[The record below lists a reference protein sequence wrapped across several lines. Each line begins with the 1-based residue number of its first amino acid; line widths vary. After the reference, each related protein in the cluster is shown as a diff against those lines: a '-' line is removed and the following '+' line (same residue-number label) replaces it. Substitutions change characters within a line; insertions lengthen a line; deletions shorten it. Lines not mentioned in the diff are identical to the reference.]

1 MSQRRP
7 LAILALVV
15 VTFGMGYFLSYF
27 LRNVNAVLS
36 PLIVAEFGLNATQI
50 GFLTSIYFL
59 MAVAIVVPVAILL
72 DRYGPRRVLLAQMVI
87 TGLGCAVFALGTN
100 ALTLLIGR
108 ALIGI
113 GVAGCLTTA
122 FKAVTVW
129 FPRHR
134 WATGNSLVLGV
145 GSIGVIAG
153 TQPLQWLLD
162 LVTWREVFW
171 LGLVICAVTALL
183 ALVAVPERNAPSPDA
198 PSDDIYRK
206 VLSLPLF
213 WRLMPVAS
221 LSMAVYFSIQG
232 LWANAWMADVA
243 GLTQT
248 EVAHRLLVMALAM
261 SCGMLLNGTIADM
274 LTSVGLPLA
283 LVMAVGFTCLLISQ
297 LVLVAEFAPRAFWPW
312 AVMGFTGN
320 VGALAY
326 PLLIRQFPSSVSARA
341 ISVLA
346 MFNFGLAF
354 VVQFLLGWMLDLW
367 GQTTAGAY
375 PAVAYSA
382 GIGLILGSQVLTF
395 IWFLTSREVWATSVI
410 VEDGV

>member
-7 LAILALVV
+7 VAILALVV

-27 LRNVNAVLS
+27 FRNVNAVLS
-36 PLIVAEFGLNATQI
+36 PLIVDEFGLNATQI
-50 GFLTSIYFL
+50 GFLTSIYFV
-59 MAVAIVVPVAILL
+59 MAVVTLIPVAISL
-72 DRYGPRRVLLAQMVI
+72 DRFGPRRVLLVQMVI
-87 TGLGCAVFALGTN
+87 SGVGCVVFALGSSV
-100 ALTLLIGR
+100 AMLLIGR

-129 FPRHR
+129 FPRDR

-153 TQPLQWLLD
+153 TQPLQWLLE
-162 LVTWREVFW
+162 LVTWRDIFW
-171 LGLVICAVTALL
+171 LGLATCTATALV
-183 ALVAVPERNAPSPDA
+183 ALLAVPERNAPA
-198 PSDDIYRK
+198 PEVPTDGVYRK

-243 GLTQT
+243 GLTQA
-248 EVAHRLLVMALAM
+248 EVGQRLLVMALAM
-261 SCGMLLNGTIADM
+261 SCGMLLNGTIADV

-283 LVMAVGFTCLLISQ
+283 LVMAVGFSSLLISQ
-297 LVLVAEFAPRAFWPW
+297 LVLVTEFAPRAFWPW

-346 MFNFGLAF
+346 MCNFGLAF
-354 VVQFLLGWMLDLW
+354 MVQFLLGLILDLW
-367 GQTTAGAY
+367 GQTADGAY
-375 PAVAYSA
+375 PAVAYGV
-382 GIGLILGSQVLTF
+382 GIGLFLGLQALTF
-395 IWFLTSREVWATSVI
+395 VWFLLSRDVWVI
-410 VEDGV
+410 SRSIEDAA

>member
-1 MSQRRP
+1 MTQRRP
-7 LAILALVV
+7 AAVLSLVV

-27 LRNVNAVLS
+27 FRNVNAVLS

-50 GFLTSIYFL
+50 GFLTSIYFV
-59 MAVAIVVPVAILL
+59 MAVVILIPVAILL
-72 DRYGPRRVLLAQMVI
+72 DRFGPRRVLFAQMAI
-87 TGLGCAVFALGTN
+87 ASFGCAVFALGTT
-100 ALTLLIGR
+100 ALMLLIGR

-129 FPRHR
+129 FPRNR

-162 LVTWREVFW
+162 LMTWRDVFW
-171 LGLVICAVTALL
+171 LGLATCAATALV
-183 ALVAVPERNAPSPDA
+183 ALLAVPERNAPVPEE
-198 PSDDIYRK
+198 PTVGIYRK
-206 VLSLPLF
+206 VLALPLF

-221 LSMAVYFSIQG
+221 LTMAVYFSIQG

-243 GLTQT
+243 GLTQS
-248 EVAHRLLVMALAM
+248 EIGQRLLVMALAM

-274 LTSVGLPLA
+274 LTSVGMPLA
-283 LVMAVGFTCLLISQ
+283 MVMAFGFACLLLSQ
-297 LVLVAEFAPRAFWPW
+297 LVLVTEFAPRAFWPW

-326 PLLIRQFPSSVSARA
+326 PLLIRRFPSSVSARV

-354 VVQFLLGWMLDLW
+354 VVQFLLGWILDLW
-367 GQTTAGAY
+367 GQAAGGSY
-375 PAVAYSA
+375 PALAFSV
-382 GIGLILGSQVLTF
+382 GIGFFLGLQAMTF
-395 IWFLTSREVWATSVI
+395 VWFLSSREVWVTSENVEEAT
-410 VEDGV
+410 